1 MKIIALL
8 TDFGYKDNFVG
19 VMKGVILSI
28 NPDVNLVDISHGVKP
43 QSIFEA
49 YFLLKNSYKF
59 FHKGTVFVGV
69 VDPGVGSK
77 RKPILIE
84 TNDYFFI
91 GPDNGI
97 FSFLESHEIKS
108 IIHLTNDK
116 YFLKPVSSTFHGR
129 DIFAPVAGFISKGMC
144 PEEFGTLLK
153 SIKRIEIPK
162 PRIEKDKLVGEIIY
176 IDGFGNLISNIS
188 REEFDRFIGDEGFKI
203 IVGQEIIRDLSS
215 SYAEAKEGIPLAL
228 FNSFQNLE
236 IGMRNISCAKK
247 LSLEQGAKIKLEKD
261 KRNKG
266 RAK

>member
-28 NPDVNLVDISHGVKP
+28 NPQVNLVDISHGARP
-43 QSIFEA
+43 QSILEA
-49 YFLLKNSYKF
+49 HFLLKNSYNF
-59 FHKGTVFVGV
+59 FPKGTIFVGV

-97 FSFLESHEIKS
+97 FSFLESYEIKNTV
-108 IIHLTNDK
+108 HLTNK
-116 YFLKPVSSTFHGR
+116 EYFLKPVSSTFHGR
-129 DIFAPVAGFISKGMC
+129 DIFAPVAGFVSRGVIS
-144 PEEFGTLLK
+144 EEFGTLIK

-162 PRIEKDKLVGEIIY
+162 PRIKKGKLVGEIIY

-188 REEFDRFIGDEGFKI
+188 REIFDKFTKGSKFEIAIGKVRINKI
-203 IVGQEIIRDLSS
+203 SS
-215 SYAEAKEGIPLAL
+215 SYAEANSKTPIAL

-236 IGMRNISCAKK
+236 ISMKDDSCAEN
-247 LSLEQGAKIKLEKD
+247 LGLNPGERIRIGRVAKPIH
-261 KRNKG
+261 
-266 RAK
+266 

>member
-19 VMKGVILSI
+19 IMKGVILGI
-28 NPDVNLVDISHGVKP
+28 NPQVNLVDISHGVKP

-59 FHKGTVFVGV
+59 FPKGTIFVAV

-77 RKPILIE
+77 RKSILIE

-97 FSFLESHEIKS
+97 FSFLESHEIKN
-108 IIHLTNDK
+108 IVHLTNK
-116 YFLKPVSSTFHGR
+116 EYFLKPVSSTFHGR
-129 DIFAPVAGFISKGMC
+129 DIFAPAAGFLSKGVS
-144 PEEFGTLLK
+144 PEELGTLIK
-153 SIKRIEIPK
+153 SIKRVEIPK

-188 REEFDRFIGDEGFKI
+188 REVFNKFTKGSEFEIAIG
-203 IVGQEIIRDLSS
+203 RT
-215 SYAEAKEGIPLAL
+215 
-228 FNSFQNLE
+228 
-236 IGMRNISCAKK
+236 R
-247 LSLEQGAKIKLEKD
+247 
-261 KRNKG
+261 
-266 RAK
+266 